1 MNAVEV
7 QNVWKK
13 YRIGTIP
20 SVWQLAARFWPRRN
34 VRPCDDG
41 RNKFWAL
48 SDVSFSV
55 KKGEAL
61 GIIGRNGAG
70 KTTLFRILAGVT
82 AATRGRFTVRGRVAP
97 LIDLG
102 AGIRQELTGRENIYL
117 NAAFLGMRR
126 AETRRR
132 FDEIV
137 DFAGL
142 KDFIDTPVKKY
153 SSGMVVRLGFS
164 VATHLEPDIL
174 LIDEVL
180 SVGDSA
186 FQRKCIDRIAKLR
199 AQGVTLLMVS
209 HNMRIIQASVTR
221 CVLLDKGR
229 IVDEGPP
236 SPVIAQY
243 HLGAGTDG
251 QVSSELQIGNE
262 SDRNLKL
269 VSRFVDLE
277 TGEVDVE
284 SVWIQ
289 DKGGQ
294 VKSRFD
300 YREKA
305 DLCIKFIRPQSGSL
319 IRGFLTVSVVNE
331 RNINCMGARLK
342 SGDHGTPETLPASGI
357 WRITF
362 DPLQLATGRYFLSI
376 IFFDEL
382 YVRLYAARHYGYLE
396 VLSDYPCQVLGEY
409 TSLSLPPVTWRLE
422 KSET

>member
-7 QNVWKK
+7 HNVWKK
-13 YRIGTIP
+13 YRIGTIS
-20 SVWQLAARFWPRRN
+20 SVWQLGARYWPWRN
-34 VRPCDDG
+34 VRPSDDG
-41 RNKFWAL
+41 RNDLWAL

-55 KKGEAL
+55 KQGEGL

-82 AATRGRFTVRGRVAP
+82 EATRGRFTVRGRVAP
-97 LIDLG
+97 LIDLN

-126 AETRRR
+126 AEIRRR

-137 DFAGL
+137 NFAGL
-142 KDFIDTPVKKY
+142 EDFINTPVKKY

-164 VATHLEPDIL
+164 VAAHLEPDIL

-209 HNMRIIQASVTR
+209 HNMRTIQASVAR
-221 CVLLDKGR
+221 CVLLDKGK
-229 IVDEGPP
+229 IIAEGPP

-251 QVSSELQIGNE
+251 QVSSELPPGNE

-269 VSRFVDLE
+269 VNRFVDWE
-277 TGEVDVE
+277 TGEVDIE
-284 SVWIQ
+284 AVWIQ

-294 VKSRFD
+294 IKSRFD

-305 DLCIKFIRPQSGSL
+305 DLCIRFIRPQPLSP
-319 IRGFLTVSVVNE
+319 IRGFLAVSFVNE

-342 SGDHGTPETLPASGI
+342 FGDHGTPETLPDSGV

-362 DPLQLATGRYFLSI
+362 DPLQLVTGRYFLSI
-376 IFFDEL
+376 VFFDEL
-382 YVRLYAARHYGYLE
+382 YVRPYSARHYGYLE
-396 VLSDYPCQVLGEY
+396 VLSDFPSQVLGEY
-409 TSLSLPPVTWRLE
+409 SSLTLPPVTWRLE
-422 KSET
+422 RSET